1 MDQTPVHE
9 EHNPQLLASMP
20 PDARHV
26 IEVGCSAG
34 ALAREYRRINPVV
47 RYVGVE
53 IDARYAELAARHC
66 SEVVTGDIERLLSE
80 GEPALSGADCWV
92 FGDTLEHLHDPWAVL
107 NAVRRRLPDH
117 GCVVACVPNAQHW
130 SMQAR
135 LNAGHFR
142 YQRSGLM
149 DITHLRFFT
158 RQTLIE
164 LFEFSG
170 FRIISAMPRIFR
182 DPRADALMPALRGLA
197 QAQGLDPEQAERD
210 AWPYQYVLRALVR
223 R

>member
-1 MDQTPVHE
+1 
-9 EHNPQLLASMP
+9 MP
-20 PDARHV
+20 PGARHV
-26 IEVGCSAG
+26 VEAGCSSG
-34 ALAREYRRINPVV
+34 ALAREYRRSNPDT
-47 RYVGVE
+47 RYTGIE
-53 IDARYAELAARHC
+53 IDASYAALAARHC
-66 SEVVTGDIERLLSE
+66 SEVVTGDVEHLLCEHTERF
-80 GEPALSGADCWV
+80 AGADCWV
-92 FGDTLEHLHDPWAVL
+92 FGDTLGHLRDPWKAL
-107 NAVRRRLPDH
+107 AAIRRVVPDD

-170 FRIISAMPRIFR
+170 FRIARAGPRVFQ
-182 DPRADALMPALRGLA
+182 DARADAVMPAIRA
-197 QAQGLDPEQAERD
+197 FADAQGLDADQAERD
-210 AWPYQYVLRALVR
+210 ARAFQYVLRAVPR
-223 R
+223 A